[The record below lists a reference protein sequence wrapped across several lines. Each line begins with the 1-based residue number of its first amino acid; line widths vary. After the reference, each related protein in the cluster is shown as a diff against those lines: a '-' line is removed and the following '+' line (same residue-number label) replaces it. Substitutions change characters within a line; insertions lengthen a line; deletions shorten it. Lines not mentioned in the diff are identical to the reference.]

1 MADDKSSK
9 GTGSTPGG
17 PAKRPYATLDLKA
30 TEIKITPVAK
40 GTESATSKGASRTT
54 PLSEQQVPLPAAAST
69 YAASASTRTQSNS
82 EARMQAEPQ
91 KSEQARSSS
100 SATGKPADARVVVD
114 RRGGFFS
121 HLVAGIVGGVLSFLA
136 LQWAI
141 PELGLETTSSRFVND
156 TASLSERVGALEKKV
171 SQDASASDLS
181 VIANRV
187 ADLEKTAQTIP
198 ALTDSQKRL
207 IAETKAALASA
218 ASDTGSTQLIER
230 VGKLEDKL
238 KALADAGA
246 NDPNPTR
253 IEQLAG
259 LTAKVTDLETS
270 LSTQLAA
277 LRASVTKDVDSRVQ
291 VATAAS
297 ETAQAGSLRLDK
309 DVASLKTDAAR
320 IEANVNANKDATAR
334 IAADLKTAQDQT
346 AQVATAL
353 DALKANVAKPAE
365 IAASVAPIAERT
377 AALEKSIQQV
387 VQSEGARQKTAEQ
400 VVLALQLQ
408 NLKRLIDG
416 GQKYSTQLADI
427 ESLAGSSLDLSA
439 LKDLQNTGAPTL
451 ADLKNE
457 FRPAANAAMD
467 AESEAQ
473 NTGVMDRLWSE
484 AKSVVRV
491 RRIDLKPDDKSTEAV
506 LGRMQVALNDGR
518 LGDVLE
524 MSKDLSQTA
533 QDAAR
538 PFLDR
543 LNARVGVDST
553 LAQLEAQLKS
563 SIAPGS
569 APTAKSAP

>member
-1 MADDKSSK
+1 
-9 GTGSTPGG
+9 
-17 PAKRPYATLDLKA
+17 
-30 TEIKITPVAK
+30 
-40 GTESATSKGASRTT
+40 
-54 PLSEQQVPLPAAAST
+54 
-69 YAASASTRTQSNS
+69 
-82 EARMQAEPQ
+82 MQAEPE
-91 KSEQARSSS
+91 KSEQAKSAS
-100 SATGKPADARVVVD
+100 SAASKPADAKVVVE
-114 RRGGFFS
+114 RRSGFFS
-121 HLVAGIVGGVLSFLA
+121 HLIPGVVGGVLSFLV

-141 PELGLETTSSRFVND
+141 PELGLETTSSRFANN
-156 TASLSERVGALEKKV
+156 TASLSDRLGALERKV

-181 VIANRV
+181 GIANRI

-218 ASDTGSTQLIER
+218 ASDTGPTQLVER
-230 VGKLEDKL
+230 VSKLEDKL
-238 KALADAGA
+238 KALADAGV

-259 LTAKVTDLETS
+259 LTAKVTDLETT

-277 LRASVTKDVDSRVQ
+277 LRTNVTKDVDSRVQ
-291 VATAAS
+291 VATAAG
-297 ETAQAGSLRLDK
+297 ETAQAATQRLDK
-309 DVASLKTDAAR
+309 DVASLKTDAAQ
-320 IEANVNANKDATAR
+320 IEANVDANKNATAR
-334 IAADLKTAQDQT
+334 VAADLKTAQAQT
-346 AQVATAL
+346 AEVATAL
-353 DALKANVAKPAE
+353 ETLKANVAKPAE
-365 IAASVAPIAERT
+365 IAAAIAPVAERT
-377 AALEKSIQQV
+377 AALEKSIEQV
-387 VQSEGARQKTAEQ
+387 VQSEGDRQKTAKQ

-416 GQKYSTQLADI
+416 GQKYSSQLADI
-427 ESLAGSSLDLSA
+427 EKLAGGSQDLTA

-467 AESEAQ
+467 AESGAQ
-473 NTGVMDRLWSE
+473 NTGVMDRLWTE

-491 RRIDLKPDDKSTEAV
+491 RRIDLKPDDKSTEAI

-518 LGDVLE
+518 LSDVLE
-524 MSKDLSQTA
+524 MSKDLSPAA

-543 LNARVGVDST
+543 LTARVGVDST

-569 APTAKSAP
+569 APAAKSAP

>member
-1 MADDKSSK
+1 MTNGKSSK

-17 PAKRPYATLDLKA
+17 PAKRPHATLDLKA
-30 TEIKITPVAK
+30 TEIKITPVGK
-40 GTESATSKGASRTT
+40 GTESAAPKGASTAT
-54 PLSEQQVPLPAAAST
+54 PLREQQVPLPAAAST
-69 YAASASTRTQSNS
+69 YATQSSTRAQSNA
-82 EARMQAEPQ
+82 EARMKAEPE
-91 KSEQARSSS
+91 KSEQAK
-100 SATGKPADARVVVD
+100 SASTTNKPADAKVVIE

-121 HLVAGIVGGVLSFLA
+121 YLVPGIVGGVLSFLA

-141 PELGLETTSSRFVND
+141 PELGLETTSSRFAND
-156 TASLSERVGALEKKV
+156 TASLSERVGAIERKV

-181 VIANRV
+181 NIANRV

-207 IAETKAALASA
+207 VAETKAALASA
-218 ASDTGSTQLIER
+218 ASDTGPTQLVER
-230 VGKLEDKL
+230 VSKLEDKL
-238 KALADAGA
+238 KALADAGI

-259 LTAKVTDLETS
+259 LIAKVTDLETT

-277 LRASVTKDVDSRVQ
+277 LRTNVTRDVDSRVQ
-291 VATAAS
+291 VATAAG
-297 ETAQAGSLRLDK
+297 ETAQAATQRLDK

-320 IEANVNANKDATAR
+320 IEANVDANTNATAR
-334 IAADLKTAQDQT
+334 VAADLKTAQDQT
-346 AQVATAL
+346 AELAKAL
-353 DALKANVAKPAE
+353 ETLKANVAKPAE
-365 IAASVAPIAERT
+365 IAAAIAPVAERT
-377 AALEKSIQQV
+377 AALEKSIEQV

-416 GQKYSTQLADI
+416 GQKYSAQLADI
-427 ESLAGSSLDLSA
+427 EKLAGGSQDLSA
-439 LKDLQNTGAPTL
+439 LKDLQNSGAPTL

-467 AESEAQ
+467 SESGAQ
-473 NTGVMDRLWSE
+473 NMGVMDRLWSE

-491 RRIDLKPDDKSTEAV
+491 RRIDLKPDDKSTEAI

-518 LGDVLE
+518 LSDVLE
-524 MSKDLSQTA
+524 MSKDLSPAA

-543 LNARVGVDST
+543 LTARVAVDST
-553 LAQLEAQLKS
+553 LTQLEAQLKS
-563 SIAPGS
+563 SIAPGP
-569 APTAKSAP
+569 APEVKSAP

>member
-1 MADDKSSK
+1 MTDGKSSK
-9 GTGSTPGG
+9 GTGTPPPGG

-30 TEIKITPVAK
+30 TEIKITPVGK
-40 GTESATSKGASRTT
+40 GTESATPKGASTATSPR
-54 PLSEQQVPLPAAAST
+54 EQQVPLPAAAST
-69 YAASASTRTQSNS
+69 YAAQSSTRNQSNS
-82 EARMQAEPQ
+82 EARMQAEPE
-91 KSEQARSSS
+91 KSEQAKSSS
-100 SATGKPADARVVVD
+100 SATSKPADAKVVVE
-114 RRGGFFS
+114 RRGGFS
-121 HLVAGIVGGVLSFLA
+121 HLVAGIVGGILSFLA
-136 LQWAI
+136 LQWAV
-141 PELGLETTSSRFVND
+141 PELGLDTTSSRFVND
-156 TASLSERVGALEKKV
+156 TASLSERVGTLERKV

-181 VIANRV
+181 GIANRV
-187 ADLEKTAQTIP
+187 ADLEKTTQTIP
-198 ALTDSQKRL
+198 ALTNSQKRL

-297 ETAQAGSLRLDK
+297 ETAQAGTQRLDK
-309 DVASLKTDAAR
+309 DVASLKTDTAR
-320 IEANVNANKDATAR
+320 IEANVDANKNATAR
-334 IAADLKTAQDQT
+334 LATDLKTAQDQA

-353 DALKANVAKPAE
+353 EALKANVAKPAE
-365 IAASVAPIAERT
+365 IASAVAPVAERT

-408 NLKRLIDG
+408 NLKRLLDS

-427 ESLAGSSLDLSA
+427 ERLAGGALDLTA

-467 AESEAQ
+467 AESGAQ
-473 NTGVMDRLWSE
+473 NTGVVDRLWAE

-491 RRIDLKPDDKSTEAV
+491 RRIDLKPDDKSTEAT

-518 LGDVLE
+518 LSDVLE
-524 MSKDLSQTA
+524 MSKDLSPTA

-543 LNARVGVDST
+543 LTARVGVDST

-569 APTAKSAP
+569 EPAAKSAP

>member
-1 MADDKSSK
+1 MTDGKSSK

-17 PAKRPYATLDLKA
+17 PAKRPHATLDLKA
-30 TEIKITPVAK
+30 TEIKITPVGK
-40 GTESATSKGASRTT
+40 GTESAAPKGASTAT
-54 PLSEQQVPLPAAAST
+54 PLREQQVPLPAAAST
-69 YAASASTRTQSNS
+69 YATQSSTRAQSNA
-82 EARMQAEPQ
+82 EARMKAEPE
-91 KSEQARSSS
+91 KSEQAK
-100 SATGKPADARVVVD
+100 SASTTNKPADAKVVIE

-121 HLVAGIVGGVLSFLA
+121 HLVPGIVGGVLSFLV

-141 PELGLETTSSRFVND
+141 PELGLETTSSRFAND
-156 TASLSERVGALEKKV
+156 TASLSERVGAIERKV

-181 VIANRV
+181 NIANRV

-207 IAETKAALASA
+207 VAETKAALASA
-218 ASDTGSTQLIER
+218 ASDTGPTQLVER
-230 VGKLEDKL
+230 VSKLEDKL
-238 KALADAGA
+238 KALADAGI

-259 LTAKVTDLETS
+259 LTAKVTDLETT

-277 LRASVTKDVDSRVQ
+277 LRTNVTRDVDSRVQ
-291 VATAAS
+291 VATAAG
-297 ETAQAGSLRLDK
+297 ETAQAATQRLDK

-320 IEANVNANKDATAR
+320 IEANVDANTNATAR
-334 IAADLKTAQDQT
+334 VAADLKTAQDQT
-346 AQVATAL
+346 AEVAKAL
-353 DALKANVAKPAE
+353 ETLKANVAKPAE
-365 IAASVAPIAERT
+365 IAAAIAPVAERT
-377 AALEKSIQQV
+377 AALEKSIEQV

-416 GQKYSTQLADI
+416 GQKYSAQLADI
-427 ESLAGSSLDLSA
+427 EKLAGGSQDLSA
-439 LKDLQNTGAPTL
+439 LKDLQNSGAPTL

-467 AESEAQ
+467 SESGAQ
-473 NTGVMDRLWSE
+473 NMGVMDRLWSE

-491 RRIDLKPDDKSTEAV
+491 RRIDLKPDDKSTEAI

-518 LGDVLE
+518 LSDVLE
-524 MSKDLSQTA
+524 MSKDLSPAA

-543 LNARVGVDST
+543 LTARVAVDST
-553 LAQLEAQLKS
+553 LTQLEAQLKS
-563 SIAPGS
+563 SIAPGP
-569 APTAKSAP
+569 APEVKSAP